1 MDNLDKEAF
10 DLLLRPW
17 NRKDQFNEDKKM
29 DVEESAMIS
38 CIRQKARISG
48 QAFRVKRR
56 KELHASHRLDLDKV
70 AEEVQIPDL
79 NEIYKLSIQLKKKK
93 SLHILHKLRMGL
105 SVGGNSI
112 NVFLST
118 DGALYALVSCFSGN
132 SAEVKREA
140 MNVFINLG
148 LGTPEQCLDLYKR
161 YSVYLMIHMNGR
173 CAESQDAVAW
183 CLGNFCL
190 NNEELCYEMKLLG
203 VDGHLTELLG
213 SRICRIVQSASY
225 ALTHY
230 YATVPDMLQYVRVDD
245 IVRKAIDGLERHDDG
260 VDEIAWLM
268 FVLSCD
274 QLGCEYLLCLGVIPA
289 AMGALQKLINR
300 QSLMVSPVTGLLRV
314 LLNCLG
320 AFPRS
325 AHQVCNRGEQFISI
339 CSALLYSSY
348 PHLRRETLQFIA
360 NIINGACQSESGQR
374 VVEEQNLRQRLEAAI
389 RSALAAN
396 FSIET
401 STISTNFSEGV

>member
-1 MDNLDKEAF
+1 M
-10 DLLLRPW
+10 
-17 NRKDQFNEDKKM
+17 KM
-29 DVEESAMIS
+29 DTKESEMIS
-38 CIRQKARISG
+38 SIRQKARQSG

-56 KELHASHRLDLDKV
+56 KELHASHRHALDKV
-70 AEEVQIPDL
+70 AEELQIPDID
-79 NEIYKLSIQLKKKK
+79 EVYKLSIQLKKKK

-112 NVFLST
+112 TVFVST

-161 YSVYLMIHMNGR
+161 FSVYLMIHMNGR

-183 CLGNFCL
+183 CLGNLCL

-213 SRICRIVQSASY
+213 CHVCRTVQSASY

-230 YATVPDMLQYVRVDD
+230 YATVPDMLQYVRVDN
-245 IVRKAIDGLERHDDG
+245 IARKAIDGLERHDDG

-289 AMGALQKLINR
+289 AMGSLQKLIN
-300 QSLMVSPVTGLLRV
+300 QQNLLVSPTTGLLRV

-325 AHQVCNRGEQFISI
+325 AHQVCNRSEQFVSI

-374 VVEEQNLRQRLEAAI
+374 FVEEHNLRQKLEAAV

-396 FSIET
+396 FTLDSP
-401 STISTNFSEGV
+401 TISTNFSEGM